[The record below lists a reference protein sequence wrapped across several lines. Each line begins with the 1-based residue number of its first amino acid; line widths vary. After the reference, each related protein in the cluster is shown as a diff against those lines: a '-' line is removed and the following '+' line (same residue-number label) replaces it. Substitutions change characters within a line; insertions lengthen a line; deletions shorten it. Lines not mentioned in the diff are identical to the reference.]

1 MNYLFL
7 AQTKFYWEKLNDQ
20 MFNSVEDFE
29 VMHKDNSLK
38 GSSTNK
44 FTGCFFKLVPPL
56 KILSTKKLI

>member
-7 AQTKFYWEKLNDQ
+7 AQTKFYWEKLNEQ

-44 FTGCFFKLVPPL
+44 FTGCFFKLVPP
-56 KILSTKKLI
+56 